1 MVYLI
6 NCKSCNLCLNHA
18 FIPLLQANRPL
29 SSSGRRSA
37 GGTGVNMGSR
47 PQSKAA
53 PRDLMSREE
62 EYMRLNAELEAKTA
76 GLIQEAE
83 DVMREQEEMLSRS
96 LNRLSFGDAGDQRGM
111 ATSPIF
117 DTEPPLVSDDISKP
131 SSIPSTNLA
140 SDRRPPSRGRPPSAN
155 VRPAPA
161 SARPLSAGTRQPSA
175 GTRQQTST
183 ARAVTAGGRPASKAK
198 TRPRAKAASA
208 SAYDD
213 VAIPDD
219 GVGHEGAGSSMGVA
233 NDFSLAD
240 TIHAIE
246 GRLDDGTLPSDTL
259 DDVLPQAAE
268 GMGSEATIRFLKA
281 KLRVMQEEV
290 DRLSHEYNKKDE
302 QNSKLDSRLKEAEE
316 ERARLQ
322 RTNTTQQTQ
331 IDKYKKLSEDTK
343 RKSDGLE
350 GQLASLRK
358 EVDSLKRNQKQSAT
372 SQGAVEVRLN
382 RAQEEADRYK
392 AELQKARTTSRES
405 TEQERK
411 RVEQLLAENR
421 RLEKQKNE
429 LMSGFKK
436 QLKLIDVLKRQKM
449 HIEAAK
455 MLSFTEEEF
464 VKALEW
470 GN

>member
-1 MVYLI
+1 
-6 NCKSCNLCLNHA
+6 
-18 FIPLLQANRPL
+18 
-29 SSSGRRSA
+29 
-37 GGTGVNMGSR
+37 MGSR
-47 PQSKAA
+47 PGSKGV

-83 DVMREQEEMLSRS
+83 SVMREQEEMLSRS
-96 LNRLSFGDAGDQRGM
+96 LNRLSLGNAVDQRG
-111 ATSPIF
+111 AAPSPTF

-155 VRPAPA
+155 LRPSSS
-161 SARPLSAGTRQPSA
+161 SARPPSA
-175 GTRQQTST
+175 GTRQQPLT
-183 ARAVTAGGRPASKAK
+183 ARAVTAGSRLAPKAK
-198 TRPRAKAASA
+198 TRSKARTTSA
-208 SAYDD
+208 GAFDD
-213 VAIPDD
+213 VAVLDA
-219 GVGHEGAGSSMGVA
+219 GMGLEGAGPTVGVA

-240 TIHAIE
+240 TIQAIE
-246 GRLDDGTLPSDTL
+246 GRLDDGTLPADTL

-290 DRLSHEYNKKDE
+290 DRLSSECNKKDE
-302 QNSKLDSRLKEAEE
+302 QNSKLESRLKEAED

-331 IDKYKKLSEDTK
+331 LDKYKKLSEETK
-343 RKSDGLE
+343 RKNEGLE

-358 EVDSLKRNQKQSAT
+358 EVDSLKRNQKQSAA

-392 AELQKARTTSRES
+392 AELQRARTSSRES
-405 TEQERK
+405 SEQERK

-421 RLEKQKNE
+421 RLDKQKNE
-429 LMSGFKK
+429 LMNGFKK